1 MRLRTGFFSVL
12 DPQKIPLE
20 KYGGLEKDVA
30 REVAILCRMIIAC
43 YHYRDDSQSVQAMRV
58 RKLAW

>member
-20 KYGGLEKDVA
+20 KYGGLEEDVA
-30 REVAILCRMIIAC
+30 REVAILRSC